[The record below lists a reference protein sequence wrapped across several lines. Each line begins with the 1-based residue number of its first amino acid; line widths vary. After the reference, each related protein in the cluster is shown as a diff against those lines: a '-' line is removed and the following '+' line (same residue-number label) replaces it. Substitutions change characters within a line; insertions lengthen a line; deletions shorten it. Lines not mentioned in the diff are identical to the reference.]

1 MKRNYLALLL
11 ALVMITGC
19 IFMAVPAVYA
29 EEADSSVEDT
39 TIEDTT
45 TEDTTTED
53 TTTEDTT
60 TEDTTT
66 EDTTT
71 EDTSTEDTTEDT
83 TDDAASAPQPK
94 PLVKI
99 LLYIIRLYKKILA
112 YFGL

>member
-29 EEADSSVEDT
+29 EEADSSAEDT
-39 TIEDTT
+39 TLGDTT
-45 TEDTTTED
+45 TGDTTTGD
-53 TTTEDTT
+53 T
-60 TEDTTT
+60 
-66 EDTTT
+66 
-71 EDTSTEDTTEDT
+71 TEDTTEDT

>member
-39 TIEDTT
+39 TPGDTTTGDTT
-45 TEDTTTED
+45 TEDST
-53 TTTEDTT
+53 
-60 TEDTTT
+60 
-66 EDTTT
+66 
-71 EDTSTEDTTEDT
+71 TEDTTEDT

>member
-39 TIEDTT
+39 TI
-45 TEDTTTED
+45 EDTTTED